1 MIGMY
6 IEHYCQINWPCI
18 YNIDND
24 WQLST
29 VLKIHSDAVEYGLS
43 AARIVSFRRNPI
55 EMDFM

>member
-1 MIGMY
+1 MY

-43 AARIVSFRRNPI
+43 AARNVSFRRNPI
-55 EMDFM
+55 EMNFM